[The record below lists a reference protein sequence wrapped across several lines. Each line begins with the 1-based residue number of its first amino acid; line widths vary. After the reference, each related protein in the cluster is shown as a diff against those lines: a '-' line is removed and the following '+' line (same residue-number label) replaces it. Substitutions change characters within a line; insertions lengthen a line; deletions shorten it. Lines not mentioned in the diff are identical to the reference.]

1 MKLHASGEDYRETIL
16 VLHKKTGMV
25 RSVDVAR
32 RLEVSKPSVCHAVAA
47 LKKICRMAAWRWGWR
62 KKGKPCLSV
71 PHAAKSPAKSRR
83 IPQTSCFRGWKR
95 KICSW
100 PLRPL
105 WMFPPCQI
113 APAAFSR
120 CQCASLR
127 RTDFKRQ
134 LKKGAA
140 TNQAGKKA
148 GTSKRWPRF
157 FAACPMVTPHFLPA

>member
-1 MKLHASGEDYRETIL
+1 
-16 VLHKKTGMV
+16 MV

-71 PHAAKSPAKSRR
+71 PRAAKSPAKSRR
-83 IPQTSCFRGWKR
+83 IPQTSCFRGWRR

-105 WMFPPCQI
+105 WMFPSCQI

-127 RTDFKRQ
+127 RTDSRR
-134 LKKGAA
+134 L
-140 TNQAGKKA
+140 AGEHKEVLQKYRPMPSEREIRMGCERTTRVLSQSLSFA
-148 GTSKRWPRF
+148 FSKF
-157 FAACPMVTPHFLPA
+157 QCS